1 MRRSVRAGLVA
12 VSISTVVIAGCGG
25 SSGSGGGSTDGATPA
40 DVVAKGDDALKF
52 DQARYAA
59 TAGSVEI
66 ELVNSGSQPHS
77 LLIEKVSGFKKLSV
91 SGKGDIDRGTAKLE
105 PGTYTIYC
113 DVVGH
118 RGAGM
123 EAKLIIS

>member
-1 MRRSVRAGLVA
+1 
-12 VSISTVVIAGCGG
+12 VVIAGCGG

-40 DVVAKGDDALKF
+40 DVVAKGDDALQF

-91 SGKGDIDRGTAKLE
+91 SGKGDIDRGTAELE

>member
-25 SSGSGGGSTDGATPA
+25 SSGSGSTDGATPP
-40 DVVAKGDDALKF
+40 DVVAKGDDALQF

-59 TAGSVEI
+59 TAGSVGI

-91 SGKGDIDRGTAKLE
+91 SGKGDIDRGTATLE

-113 DVVGH
+113 DIAGH

>member
-12 VSISTVVIAGCGG
+12 VSMSTVVIAGCGG
-25 SSGSGGGSTDGATPA
+25 SSGSDSGSTDGATPP

-77 LLIEKVSGFKKLSV
+77 LLIEKVSGFKKLPV
-91 SGKGDIDRGTAKLE
+91 SGKGDIDRGTATLE